1 LPDVGFAFTP
11 GIGYLLRMDI
21 VTRQLETF
29 LRRKPTLGSAI
40 YIARGA
46 VVGAQS
52 IVGAPLPG

>member
-1 LPDVGFAFTP
+1 
-11 GIGYLLRMDI
+11 MDI